1 MPHLLSKDVHF
12 TLVTDKIWDSFL
24 SGNLKKKKIHKGLP
38 AALNKLK
45 LMTKA
50 DYEMQ
55 TSSFQ
60 QW

>member
-1 MPHLLSKDVHF
+1 MPHLLSKDAHF

-24 SGNLKKKKIHKGLP
+24 SGVKIDMGLP
-38 AALNKLK
+38 AALNKV
-45 LMTKA
+45 MTKA
-50 DYEMQ
+50 DYEMH